1 MEELNNNTGAVPAET
16 QQQTTAV
23 TENTAPTQAP
33 VQAQA
38 QTPGCP
44 GNCKRCPMLQQT
56 YCAAQISYR
65 MQNAIASLYTRLGE
79 IQEQVGRLA
88 DEVTALKKKYEE
100 QPAIIE
106 APTPD
111 DQPKKKKPASK

>member
-1 MEELNNNTGAVPAET
+1 MEAQDTQSTTPVATES
-16 QQQTTAV
+16 QQQPAAAPESTA
-23 TENTAPTQAP
+23 
-33 VQAQA
+33 QAQA
-38 QTPGCP
+38 VQAPGCT
-44 GNCKRCPMLQQT
+44 GNCKNCTSFQRN
-56 YCAAQISYR
+56 YCAAQIGYNI
-65 MQNAIASLYTRLGE
+65 QNVLAGFMARLGE